1 MIADLLLALGLV
13 AVMEGLAIALL
24 PGHIEDALRRL
35 SEMSPDV
42 RRMVG
47 LLILGIGVLI
57 VWIAR
62 VIV

>member
-24 PGHIEDALRRL
+24 PRHIEDALRRL
-35 SEMSPDV
+35 SEMSRDV
-42 RRMVG
+42 QRTVG

-57 VWIAR
+57 VWLAR